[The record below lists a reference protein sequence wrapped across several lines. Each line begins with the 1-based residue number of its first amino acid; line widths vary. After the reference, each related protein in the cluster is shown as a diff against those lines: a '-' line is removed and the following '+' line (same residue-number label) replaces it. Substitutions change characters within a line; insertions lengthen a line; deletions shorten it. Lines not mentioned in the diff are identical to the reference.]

1 MSRRLRRTRPWN
13 SFRTECALNLQSEIE
28 FFAELDPVGQ
38 ARLLALLV
46 HELSIEARA
55 TYGGGAEQVQDGARL
70 RFVNEMNARLARY
83 IEQVLVDEPGRPGA
97 DVLLRMLLAP
107 RADKAAERLVVSAYR
122 RAIQGFDQH
131 DATVTMAPR

>member
-1 MSRRLRRTRPWN
+1 M
-13 SFRTECALNLQSEIE
+13 NLQSEIL
-28 FFAELDPVGQ
+28 FFTELDPVGQ

-55 TYGGGAEQVQDGARL
+55 TYGSAAEHVQDGARL

-83 IEQVLVDEPGRPGA
+83 IEQVLVDEPGRPGP

-107 RADKAAERLVVSAYR
+107 RADKAAERLIVSAYH

>member
-1 MSRRLRRTRPWN
+1 M
-13 SFRTECALNLQSEIE
+13 NLPSEIQ

-38 ARLLALLV
+38 ARLLALLL

-55 TYGGGAEQVQDGARL
+55 TYGSSAEQVQDGARL

-83 IEQVLVDEPGRPGA
+83 IEQVLSDEPGRPGP

-107 RADKAAERLVVSAYR
+107 RADKAAERLVISAYR